1 MLSTGEDRAGFAHL
15 SFQEFFAAQRSFT
28 VDEGRLTDVFRE
40 RAATP
45 EWRNTLSFLF
55 GRLVGTFSEP
65 KKAIDLL
72 EARLDGVSASDTGLL
87 IVLAD
92 AA

>member
-1 MLSTGEDRAGFAHL
+1 MFLH
-15 SFQEFFAAQRSFT
+15 
-28 VDEGRLTDVFRE
+28 

-55 GRLVGTFSEP
+55 GRLVGMFPEP

-72 EARLDGVSASDTGLL
+72 EARLEDVSARDTGLL
-87 IVLAD
+87 MVLAD
-92 AA
+92 AAQVLTGNLK